1 MLFKRILDDCN
12 LGPVTLGTREGSP
25 ALRFYY
31 KFGPSRIGR
40 TSACKELRLPIIWL
54 MYSKGKQEEFPKNL
68 NIPKSQIQR
77 FFLLRTTLKYGQVG
91 GS

>member
-1 MLFKRILDDCN
+1 MLFKRILDDYN

-31 KFGPSRIGR
+31 KFEPSRIGR
-40 TSACKELRLPIIWL
+40 TSACKELRLPIIWF
-54 MYSKGKQEEFPKNL
+54 MYSKDKQQEFPEKL

-77 FFLLRTTLKYGQVG
+77 FLLLRTKLRYGQVG